1 LDPLIHNIDFF
12 FFLSAAGNSSTFP
25 TPEISDIAN
34 KLFSEFQS
42 KCCRNYFKMPA
53 LIISEKEKES
63 LRFMSKNGLVEDPVA
78 VEKERVMINP
88 WTQEEKE
95 IFMEMLVKFGKDF
108 SKISSFLTHKTTAD
122 CVEFYYK
129 HHKSDS
135 FREVKKLLDQRQEL
149 QPASNFLGAKS
160 GKKWNREANA
170 ASLDIL
176 GAASAVAA
184 QGLAYEKRVEKIC
197 AKSLIQNMSNVS
209 FVVRKSSR
217 ECLDNI
223 SLHERESVAAD
234 VLAGICG
241 TLSPEGM
248 SSCITSSADPGQ
260 KVNLTRM
267 EHTLTPKNDKRV
279 DEDKVSD
286 QECEVDPVD
295 WNNDEKSIFI
305 EAMNNYGKDFARIS
319 SCVKSKSYEQCKV
332 FFSKARKSLG
342 LDLIHQRVA
351 DVSMPTS
358 DANGGRSDTDDACA
372 VEMDSAIIST
382 QSCAKAEM
390 DVCPTERDIQG
401 PSSCIISKKTEGDES
416 KDCDVLDVK
425 TEEGENKDKTFT
437 LDQKRF
443 SEAGH
448 QSACG
453 PIDINCPET
462 TEKLEDTYD
471 TVDQMNVYINSA
483 TISSKEQPEVR
494 MDGCSHVALDNA
506 LVKAGNSAPSAS
518 IVAESGIKEHV
529 RHFSK
534 MTGAST
540 ISPASTSGYQ
550 HSMPGDKPLPKPKP
564 QVTPLTPKD
573 LMPVQF
579 SSALPDPTSIRFEG
593 IASITTSNFEGTG
606 ISACN
611 ALEAKDMNKYPGF
624 KDQSQS
630 GQLDTLFRNIDGYTN
645 HLASEPPIFAERN
658 TSGTV
663 STSQSD
669 RFTITKFQNGR
680 SSSLGLPNTT
690 DGIHWDIEHNEA
702 SDGSLRPCSCNTSSG
717 GNEQIK
723 RPGDVKLF
731 GQILSHQSSQNS
743 GSSCNGSKSKAS
755 SPNVDTSSMRLL
767 NNPRD
772 RVSCSSRPAVTT
784 HLGLE
789 DRSVRSYGHLDGS
802 IAQTEPLLVMAKC
815 QTSLSGVPFYSAKN
829 GTLGVFSD
837 YQQPLMQSHQSDPK
851 RLERYS
857 DSHKRNGIEFMSG
870 FEQPGKVS
878 RFGGAGILVS
888 GVSDPV
894 AALKAQYGPGSKIS
908 SCEVDPWKDIGSR

>member
-1 LDPLIHNIDFF
+1 
-12 FFLSAAGNSSTFP
+12 
-25 TPEISDIAN
+25 
-34 KLFSEFQS
+34 
-42 KCCRNYFKMPA
+42 
-53 LIISEKEKES
+53 
-63 LRFMSKNGLVEDPVA
+63 
-78 VEKERVMINP
+78 
-88 WTQEEKE
+88 
-95 IFMEMLVKFGKDF
+95 
-108 SKISSFLTHKTTAD
+108 
-122 CVEFYYK
+122 
-129 HHKSDS
+129 
-135 FREVKKLLDQRQEL
+135 
-149 QPASNFLGAKS
+149 
-160 GKKWNREANA
+160 
-170 ASLDIL
+170 
-176 GAASAVAA
+176 
-184 QGLAYEKRVEKIC
+184 
-197 AKSLIQNMSNVS
+197 
-209 FVVRKSSR
+209 
-217 ECLDNI
+217 
-223 SLHERESVAAD
+223 
-234 VLAGICG
+234 
-241 TLSPEGM
+241 
-248 SSCITSSADPGQ
+248 
-260 KVNLTRM
+260 M
-267 EHTLTPKNDKRV
+267 EHTLTLENDKNV
-279 DEDKVSD
+279 DDEDTLSD
-286 QECEVDPVD
+286 QECEFDPVD
-295 WNNDEKSIFI
+295 WNDDEKSIFI
-305 EAMNNYGKDFARIS
+305 EAVNNYGKDFARIS

-342 LDLIHQRVA
+342 LDLINQGA
-351 DVSMPTS
+351 AGVSMPST
-358 DANGGRSDTDDACA
+358 DANGGRSDSDEACA
-372 VEMDSAIIST
+372 IEMDSAIIST

-390 DVCPTERDIQG
+390 DVCPTERAIQG
-401 PSSCIISKKTEGDES
+401 PSSCIISKQTEGDES

-425 TEEGENKDKTFT
+425 TEEGENKADKTST

-443 SEAGH
+443 SEVGH
-448 QSACG
+448 RSTCG

-471 TVDQMNVYINSA
+471 TVDQMNVHISSA
-483 TISSKEQPEVR
+483 IISSKEQPEVR
-494 MDGCSHVALDNA
+494 MVGCSHVALDNA

-518 IVAESGIKEHV
+518 IVAESGIKENV

-540 ISPASTSGYQ
+540 ISPAFTSSYQ
-550 HSMPGDKPLPKPKP
+550 HSMPGDKPPSKPKP

-593 IASITTSNFEGTG
+593 IASITTSNFEDTG
-606 ISACN
+606 ISTCN
-611 ALEAKDMNKYPGF
+611 ALEAKDMNKYPCF
-624 KDQSQS
+624 KDKSQT

-645 HLASEPPIFAERN
+645 HLATEPPIFSERN

-669 RFTITKFQNGR
+669 RFTITKFQNVR

-690 DGIHWDIEHNEA
+690 DGIHWDREHNEA

-723 RPGDVKLF
+723 RQGDVKLF

-743 GSSCNGSKSKAS
+743 GSSCNGIKSKPS
-755 SPNVDTSSMRLL
+755 SPNFDTSSMRLL
-767 NNPRD
+767 KNPRD
-772 RVSCSSRPAVTT
+772 HVSCSSRPAVTT

-789 DRSVRSYGHLDGS
+789 DRSLRSYGHLDGS
-802 IAQTEPLLVMAKC
+802 IAQPEPLFVMAKC

-837 YQQPLMQSHQSDPK
+837 YQQPLMQAHQSDPK

-857 DSHKRNGIEFMSG
+857 DSHKRNGLEFMSG
-870 FEQPGKVS
+870 FQQPGKVS